1 MSQCWRELASSSVR
15 GNVGDVL
22 RPAWPASHFLRETL
36 PLRRGIPSSWW
47 WSAVRRPSKDVPC
60 GNLFAKPHTIQPSTL
75 LCVKNL
81 YFVGKDPGTAAC
93 MSCSI
98 WITAPPHSIQL
109 KSFQAVQ
116 LNASEPFLFSET
128 FARILPASRPTD
140 CQSSGPIWFPSSG
153 RPV

>member
-1 MSQCWRELASSSVR
+1 MMCLGLPGLPATFCGKLCLCAAWDPVFVR
-15 GNVGDVL
+15 
-22 RPAWPASHFLRETL
+22 S
-36 PLRRGIPSSWW
+36 W

-60 GNLFAKPHTIQPSTL
+60 GNLFARPHTIQPSTL

-128 FARILPASRPTD
+128 FARILLPDQLIASPAGQYGFPAVV
-140 CQSSGPIWFPSSG
+140 GPSSG
-153 RPV
+153 GRLPPRARKHGS